1 LRFNAHAKIPA
12 LCGDFFATFVMFL
25 PCLLAAQ
32 ENDLPSYVL
41 KLPASVETV
50 LIAET
55 GTATLHRY
63 RYGEDG
69 LEQGDQKRMS
79 VGQNGVGKQRAGDQR
94 TPLGIYFV
102 LEHLDTTKLHE
113 KYGPIAFPLDYPN
126 VWDDANDRT
135 GDGIWIHGVTP
146 NSELRPTLDT
156 DGCIVLP
163 NEHLLILEDYL
174 TPLETPVIVTRKI
187 ETASRE
193 EIALSRAELM
203 FVLKLWSDS
212 YRVGDWH
219 QYLALYA
226 QEFEYRGMNREEWSA
241 YRVRSVGGRTI
252 EGFSVDDIL
261 LLTDPEEPGLYLS
274 RFTQTI
280 TEDERTMV
288 TTKRLYWR
296 RTEQGNLLIVAEDN
310 G

>member
-1 LRFNAHAKIPA
+1 MLRSLSFLLLLLSHFANAQVVDA
-12 LCGDFFATFVMFL
+12 
-25 PCLLAAQ
+25 
-32 ENDLPSYVL
+32 PSYVL

-55 GTATLHRY
+55 GTATLHRF
-63 RYGEDG
+63 RYGKDG

-79 VGQNGVGKQRAGDQR
+79 VGQNGVGKQTAGDQR

-102 LEHLDTTKLHE
+102 AEHLDTTRLHE

-126 VWDDANDRT
+126 VWDDANNRT

-146 NSELRPTLDT
+146 NSGQRPTLDT
-156 DGCIVLP
+156 DGCIVVP

-174 TPLETPVIVTRKI
+174 TPLQTPVIVTRSI
-187 ETASRE
+187 QRASRE
-193 EIALSRAELM
+193 EIAVLRAELM
-203 FVLKLWSDS
+203 SVLKVWSNS

-219 QYLALYA
+219 QFLALYA
-226 QEFEYRGMNREEWSA
+226 QDFKYRGITREEWSA

-252 EGFSVDDIL
+252 EGFSVDNIML
-261 LLTDPEEPGLYLS
+261 LADPEEAGLYLS
-274 RFTQTI
+274 RFRQTI
-280 TEDERTMV
+280 TEEERTTV

>member
-1 LRFNAHAKIPA
+1 MFRRLS
-12 LCGDFFATFVMFL
+12 LLVTFL

-32 ENDLPSYVL
+32 EIDLPRYVL
-41 KLPASVETV
+41 ELPASVKTV

-63 RYGEDG
+63 RHGQDG
-69 LEQGDQKRMS
+69 LEQGDQKGMS
-79 VGQNGVGKQRAGDQR
+79 VGQNGVGKQRDGDQR
-94 TPLGIYFV
+94 TPLGIYFI
-102 LEHLDTTKLHE
+102 LEHLDTSKLHE

-126 VWDDANDRT
+126 VWDRANGRT

-146 NSELRPTLDT
+146 NSGPRPALDT
-156 DGCIVLP
+156 NGCIVLP
-163 NEHLLILEDYL
+163 NEQLLALGVHL
-174 TPLETPVIVTRKI
+174 TSLETPVIVTRSI
-187 ETASRE
+187 QRASRE
-193 EIALSRAELM
+193 EIAHTRAELM
-203 FVLKLWSDS
+203 SVLKLWSDS

-226 QEFEYRGMNREEWSA
+226 QEFEYRGMSREEWSA

-252 EGFSVDDIL
+252 EGFSVDNIML
-261 LLTDPEEPGLYLS
+261 FADPEEPGLYLS
-274 RFTQTI
+274 RFRQTV
-280 TEDERTMV
+280 TERERTTT

-296 RTEQGNLLIVAEDN
+296 RTGRGNLQIVAEDN

>member
-1 LRFNAHAKIPA
+1 MLRS
-12 LCGDFFATFVMFL
+12 LSFL
-25 PCLLAAQ
+25 PLLLSHLADAQ
-32 ENDLPSYVL
+32 VVDAPSYVL

-55 GTATLHRY
+55 GTATLHRF
-63 RYGEDG
+63 RYGKDG

-102 LEHLDTTKLHE
+102 AEHLDTTRLHE

-146 NSELRPTLDT
+146 NSGQRPTLDT

-174 TPLETPVIVTRKI
+174 TPLQTPVIVTRKI
-187 ETASRE
+187 ERASRE
-193 EIALSRAELM
+193 EIAVLRAELM
-203 FVLKLWSDS
+203 SVLKVWSNS

-226 QEFEYRGMNREEWSA
+226 QDFKYRGMTREEWSA

-252 EGFSVDDIL
+252 EGFSVDNIML
-261 LLTDPEEPGLYLS
+261 LADPEEPGLYLS
-274 RFTQTI
+274 RFRQTI
-280 TEDERTMV
+280 TEAERTMV

-296 RTEQGNLLIVAEDN
+296 RNGQGKLLIVAEDN

>member
-1 LRFNAHAKIPA
+1 MMLRSLSFLLLLLSHLANAQVVDA
-12 LCGDFFATFVMFL
+12 
-25 PCLLAAQ
+25 
-32 ENDLPSYVL
+32 PSYVL

-55 GTATLHRY
+55 GTATLHRF
-63 RYGEDG
+63 RYGKDG

-102 LEHLDTTKLHE
+102 LEHLDTTRLHE

-146 NSELRPTLDT
+146 NSGQRPTLDT
-156 DGCIVLP
+156 DGCIVVP

-174 TPLETPVIVTRKI
+174 TPLQTPVIVTRKI
-187 ETASRE
+187 ERASRE
-193 EIALSRAELM
+193 EIAVLRAELM
-203 FVLKLWSDS
+203 SVLKVWSNS

-226 QEFEYRGMNREEWSA
+226 QDFKYRSMTREEWSA

-252 EGFSVDDIL
+252 EGFSVDNIML
-261 LLTDPEEPGLYLS
+261 LADPEEPGLYLS
-274 RFTQTI
+274 RFRQTI

>member
-1 LRFNAHAKIPA
+1 MIRRHSLLI
-12 LCGDFFATFVMFL
+12 TFL

-32 ENDLPSYVL
+32 EIDLPIYVL
-41 KLPASVETV
+41 ELPASVETV

-55 GTATLHRY
+55 GTATLHRF
-63 RYGEDG
+63 RYGQDG
-69 LEQGDQKRMS
+69 LEKGDRKRMS

-102 LEHLDTTKLHE
+102 AEHLDTNKLHE

-126 VWDDANDRT
+126 VWDRANNRT

-146 NSELRPTLDT
+146 NSGPRPVLDT
-156 DGCIVLP
+156 DGCIVVP
-163 NEHLLILEDYL
+163 NEHLLILEVHL
-174 TPLETPVIVTRKI
+174 TPLQTPVIVTRSI
-187 ETASRE
+187 QRASRE

-203 FVLKLWSDS
+203 SALKVWSDS

-219 QYLALYA
+219 QYLSLYA
-226 QEFEYRGMNREEWSA
+226 QEFEYRGMSREEWFA
-241 YRVRSVGGRTI
+241 YRIRSVGGQTI
-252 EGFSVDDIL
+252 EGFSVDNIML
-261 LLTDPEEPGLYLS
+261 LADPEEPGLYLS
-274 RFTQTI
+274 RFRQTI
-280 TEDERTMV
+280 TEHERTMV

-296 RTEQGNLLIVAEDN
+296 RTGRGNLLIVAEDN

>member
-1 LRFNAHAKIPA
+1 MIRRLSLLIA
-12 LCGDFFATFVMFL
+12 VM

-32 ENDLPSYVL
+32 ESDLPSYVL

-63 RYGEDG
+63 RHGEDG
-69 LEQGDQKRMS
+69 LEQDDQKRMS

-102 LEHLDTTKLHE
+102 AEHLDTTRLHE

-126 VWDDANDRT
+126 VWDRANNRT

-146 NSELRPTLDT
+146 NSGPRPTLDT
-156 DGCIVLP
+156 DGCIVVP
-163 NEHLLILEDYL
+163 NEHLLILEAYL
-174 TPLETPVIVTRKI
+174 EPLQTPVIVTRSI
-187 ETASRE
+187 QRASRE
-193 EIALSRAELM
+193 EIAHTRAELM
-203 FVLKLWSDS
+203 SVLKLWSDS

-226 QEFEYRGMNREEWSA
+226 QEFEYRGMTREEWFA

-252 EGFSVDDIL
+252 EGFIVDNIML
-261 LLTDPEEPGLYLS
+261 LADPEEPGLYLS
-274 RFTQTI
+274 RFRQTI